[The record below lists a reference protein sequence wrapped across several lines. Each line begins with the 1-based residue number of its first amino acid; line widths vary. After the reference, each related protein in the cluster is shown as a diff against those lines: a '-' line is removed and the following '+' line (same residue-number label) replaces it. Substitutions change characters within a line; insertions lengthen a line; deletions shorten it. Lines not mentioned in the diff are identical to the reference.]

1 MLQALSRAFKGALGR
16 LAVYLALAVFYM
28 YGFLWTLRPRRVRT
42 AGEVLEVFYYGF
54 LRLRSED
61 IEVVRVSDGELVTI
75 SRNPCPILKLALTLG
90 MDTRYVCRVVSETVC
105 RYVLRR
111 LNPRLVFERDY
122 SYIRPYSNGCLE
134 KVYWGPHNFAGLGNL
149 RPPGSEFTQQS
160 ST

>member
-1 MLQALSRAFKGALGR
+1 VGCRAVSRALKGALSKV
-16 LAVYLALAVFYM
+16 AIYLALAVFYA
-28 YGFLWTLRPRRVRT
+28 YGLLWTLRPRRVGA

-54 LRLRSED
+54 LRLRRED
-61 IEVVRVSDGELVTI
+61 VEVVRVSDRELVTI

-122 SYIRPYSNGCLE
+122 SYIRPYSDGCLE
-134 KVYWGPHNFAGLGNL
+134 RVYL
-149 RPPGSEFTQQS
+149 RE
-160 ST
+160 